1 MQFPSNISFS
11 FTKVRSKKKKDKSGR
26 KIRKGEG
33 GENLRH
39 MSDIT
44 LKDTSNFALWEYSVS
59 FVPSRLMVEGIY
71 IFLIS
76 LQEENPP
83 IISSVGMGSILVNY
97 YRKRDPTDD
106 FIPNAS
112 SFYLHS

>member
-11 FTKVRSKKKKDKSGR
+11 FTKVRSKKKKDKAGR

-59 FVPSRLMVEGIY
+59 FVPGLETKEDID
-71 IFLIS
+71 
-76 LQEENPP
+76 
-83 IISSVGMGSILVNY
+83 GSIVAL
-97 YRKRDPTDD
+97 
-106 FIPNAS
+106 
-112 SFYLHS
+112 L

>member
-1 MQFPSNISFS
+1 
-11 FTKVRSKKKKDKSGR
+11 
-26 KIRKGEG
+26 
-33 GENLRH
+33 

-59 FVPSRLMVEGIY
+59 FVPGLETKEDIDGSIVAL
-71 IFLIS
+71 

-112 SFYLHS
+112 SFPKFGVEFD